1 MLPEFGY
8 DEDYSLFPG
17 PDAIVSCMVNLIF
30 LAIFHKIDKMFKG
43 KTPYFI
49 THTGKNV
56 NKYYIIHFIIIMPMS
71 TFLRATRG
79 EDFPSKIKYPTILA
93 IMILIICR
101 ITIDINDKY
110 IHFSIAN
117 LKNPLKNIVFSI
129 IWILTIISVIYIYPK
144 VEVYATIWNHY
155 LFEK

>member
-1 MLPEFGY
+1 
-8 DEDYSLFPG
+8 
-17 PDAIVSCMVNLIF
+17 
-30 LAIFHKIDKMFKG
+30 
-43 KTPYFI
+43 
-49 THTGKNV
+49 
-56 NKYYIIHFIIIMPMS
+56 MS

-110 IHFSIAN
+110 IHFSVAN

-144 VEVYATIWNHY
+144 VEVYATIWYNLESLFVRKLMHILNNFLFRFIIFKKY
-155 LFEK
+155 LI